1 MEDCLKELKEKV
13 AAMNK
18 LTDKKIS
25 FIKEP
30 KFTNN
35 RDNIITNI
43 QIGDKDV
50 GWFFINIKM
59 NNWKKIFIEQLNR
72 AYSIYFG
79 GQ

>member
-18 LTDKKIS
+18 LTDKKIL

-72 AYSIYFG
+72 AYSLYFG
-79 GQ
+79 G